1 MSKKFKPEQ
10 FSSYTKLK
18 APSVGAYFLASIV
31 GSLILSIMLI
41 VLVGSSPDNAVS
53 EGIISIFSFVALIAL
68 PLSLGVIWFVRSR
81 RFSDRKKLALAEVLE
96 AIGFKSGLRSEMQN
110 YPTLPSSII
119 HNIGSDLRSQYR
131 IHAKFEGN
139 IDHMPAECVLL
150 DARSHT
156 FYMYLH
162 IALSDSYPHTV
173 IDGKDSILQ
182 HHIPIKI
189 GSVERIKPEGVL
201 DEHFSIYARKD
212 NGAEALYTL
221 MPDILESIMEF
232 GTAYSIEIIGN
243 SLYIFS
249 LPNQIED
256 SGSFAN
262 IFNLAHSLT
271 EEFSQRA
278 RSRGIHRGQFRYNSD
293 YANRRMD
300 IQALTPYIQENSPSN
315 SS

>member
-1 MSKKFKPEQ
+1 MSKKYKPEQ
-10 FSSYTKLK
+10 FKGYTDLK
-18 APSVGAYFLASIV
+18 APGVGAWFLASMIC
-31 GSLILSIMLI
+31 SLIPSILLAI
-41 VLVGSSPDNAVS
+41 WVSSSPTHTVS
-53 EGIISIFSFVALIAL
+53 ESAASLFSFIVIFILPVSLGII
-68 PLSLGVIWFVRSR
+68 WFRRSR
-81 RFSDRKKLALAEVLE
+81 HFSEKKYLALTEVLRI
-96 AIGFKSGLRSEMQN
+96 IGFEQGLRSRMQE

-119 HNIGSDLRSQYR
+119 HNLGNSSDSQYPVY
-131 IHAKFEGN
+131 AKFEGS
-139 IDHMPAECVLL
+139 IDRLPAECVVI
-150 DARSHT
+150 DARSST

-162 IALSDSYPHTV
+162 VALPDSYPHTV
-173 IDGKDSILQ
+173 IDGKDSVLQ
-182 HHIPIKI
+182 HNIPVKI
-189 GSVERIKPEGVL
+189 GSIENIQPEGTL
-201 DEHFSIYARKD
+201 NKYFTIYARKD